1 MNNFQQ
7 DTPPIEELS
16 IIDQFKE
23 VLFNFVDMLPQ
34 ILLGLVV
41 LILVFPI
48 SRRVERLVQNLSRTN
63 RISEQAGIAFGR
75 IARYAVVVFGILLV
89 LTIIVPSVNVATL
102 IGSLGVTGVVIGFAF
117 RDILQNF
124 FAGLILLIQ
133 EPFSLEDQIVV
144 GGYEGTVKQISLRS
158 TRIHTYDG
166 RDVIIPN
173 ADLFTD
179 SVLVNTAHENRRSQY
194 DVGIGYGDNV
204 DQASEIMVAAM
215 QSVEGVLTDPAPD
228 VRLWELADS
237 AIVLRA
243 RWWTNSRRSNVVA
256 VQDRVLRAIAAKLTE
271 NGVDMPYP
279 TQVLLFHDQT
289 EETDGNRESQR
300 EGWPV
305 DPNGNNPKPLRI
317 AGVLRNSAE
326 QKYEAQ

>member
-1 MNNFQQ
+1 MTNFQQ
-7 DTPPIEELS
+7 DVPPVEDIS
-16 IIDQFKE
+16 IIDQFRE
-23 VLFNFVDMLPQ
+23 VLFNFVDILPQ
-34 ILLGLVV
+34 LILGLIV

-48 SRRVERLVQNLSRTN
+48 ARYVQRAVQNLSKTN
-63 RISEQAGIAFGR
+63 RISEQAGLAFGR
-75 IARYAVVVFGILLV
+75 IARYAFIVFGILMV

-133 EPFSLEDQIVV
+133 EPFSLGDQIVV
-144 GGYEGTVKQISLRS
+144 NSYEGTVKEISLRS

-179 SVLVNTAHENRRSQY
+179 SVLVNTAHANRRSQY
-194 DVGIGYGDNV
+194 DVGIGYGD
-204 DQASEIMVAAM
+204 DMDTASELMIEAM
-215 QSVEGVLTDPAPD
+215 QGIDGVLSQPAPD
-228 VRLWELADS
+228 VRAWELGDS

-243 RWWTNSRRSNVVA
+243 RWWTNSQRGDVVR
-256 VQDRVLRAIAAKLTE
+256 VQDRVLRAIAAKLTD
-271 NGVDMPYP
+271 NGIDMPFP
-279 TQVLLFHDQT
+279 TQVVLFHDQT
-289 EETDGNRESQR
+289 EETDGNRVEQR

-305 DPNGNNPKPLRI
+305 NPNGNNPKPLRI
-317 AGVLRNSAE
+317 AGVLQRSAE
-326 QKYEAQ
+326 N